1 MKWSLWGSV
10 GGGVSAVLG
19 PGLGGGFGVAL
30 GEVEAV
36 DAGGDDAEEAGE
48 GGGEPPQARRRR
60 ARGIKRVKDSKIV
73 FPFYIVHKWIVDPYS
88 PAPPST
94 ITR

>member
-1 MKWSLWGSV
+1 M
-10 GGGVSAVLG
+10 LG
-19 PGLGGGFGVAL
+19 PVLGGGFGVAL
-30 GEVEAV
+30 GGVEAV
-36 DAGGDDAEEAGE
+36 DAGGEDAEEAGE

-60 ARGIKRVKDSKIV
+60 VGGRIRLKESKIG
-73 FPFYIVHKWIVDPYS
+73 FPFYMVHKWIVDPYS